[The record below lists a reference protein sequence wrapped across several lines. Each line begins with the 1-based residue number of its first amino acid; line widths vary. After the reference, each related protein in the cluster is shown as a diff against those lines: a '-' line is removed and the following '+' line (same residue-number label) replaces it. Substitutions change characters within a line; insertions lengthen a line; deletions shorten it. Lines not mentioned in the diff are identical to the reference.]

1 MMLAPGTGVYALPPP
16 EDELVGTLSGETGQ
30 PGADA
35 GEVRRGEVDE
45 VPLPGLLVDVPRG
58 GALPPAP
65 DRRDDVGDAAELG
78 VDAVSHGDG
87 RLEAGVVADDG
98 PDVLGS
104 GDAGGAVLQLGR
116 AALGARGH
124 DDLRARPRSL
134 GHDPLGHAA
143 RSSEHDH
150 RALLCLAALLR
161 HLNSPS

>member
-1 MMLAPGTGVYALPPP
+1 TRPTSDADTHDGSTQLRPRVARGPRVMANTRRCSPASAVSTLCIISSAACSMLMMLAPGTGVYALPP

-104 GDAGGAVLQLGR
+104 GD
-116 AALGARGH
+116 
-124 DDLRARPRSL
+124 
-134 GHDPLGHAA
+134 
-143 RSSEHDH
+143 
-150 RALLCLAALLR
+150 
-161 HLNSPS
+161 